1 MCISKVRFD
10 EITAEPVNR
19 ERFVLERPE
28 NHPPR
33 RGQDRWPSETRGGE
47 RSDVRVIQGT
57 QTLWQPCFG
66 DPKQGE
72 RDWIRHSGE
81 GRFRTRAGRDQGPL
95 RARESPAY
103 SESLSKWVLVEYLMI
118 SCEFSLD
125 GSTKMISENDWT
137 SSGELPRNILGDSV
151 NTRSWGTLREV
162 EPARRICAIL
172 DLQAQGFHDRLR
184 EWRKCE
190 ASSSLRFRRTR
201 VLSFLW
207 SDRMVMWH
215 IYLRWWDLTAD
226 ERTRRTD
233 IRGREPQNR
242 LCARSMSEIVLLDK
256 SSETRSWRLRKGV
269 GAHRMQIVDWQAWML
284 DLWARLRREN
294 SQTQIVDRSADSFRN
309 VISLQ
314 GDQGHEV
321 VIINQL

>member
-1 MCISKVRFD
+1 
-10 EITAEPVNR
+10 
-19 ERFVLERPE
+19 
-28 NHPPR
+28 
-33 RGQDRWPSETRGGE
+33 
-47 RSDVRVIQGT
+47 
-57 QTLWQPCFG
+57 
-66 DPKQGE
+66 
-72 RDWIRHSGE
+72 
-81 GRFRTRAGRDQGPL
+81 
-95 RARESPAY
+95 
-103 SESLSKWVLVEYLMI
+103 MI
-118 SCEFSLD
+118 SCELSLD
-125 GSTKMISENDWT
+125 GSTNIDTCIVSGNDWT

-162 EPARRICAIL
+162 EPARRRCTIL
-172 DLQAQGFHDRLR
+172 TFKLRGSMIDWESGGSVKLQA
-184 EWRKCE
+184 
-190 ASSSLRFRRTR
+190 ASYSEGLE
-201 VLSFLW
+201 SFQPGHGIFMI
-207 SDRMVMWH
+207 RMVMRH
-215 IYLRWWDLTAD
+215 IYSRWWDLTAD

-256 SSETRSWRLRKGV
+256 SSETRSWRLRNGV

-284 DLWARLRREN
+284 DLWARLRRKN